1 MKRLLLAAA
10 VAFSTLAGAASA
22 QMSLNT
28 GYDYQTYAA
37 YNQPA
42 NGSAPSVPDQ
52 YWIKVASPG
61 SPGSWPAFVTPALP
75 PPGWSPAAT
84 NSRWIGPVSTA
95 IGPGT
100 GQLPAYAVFRKCF
113 CLKPNFKQPTL
124 NFQLRADDQVQVW
137 FNGILNVLVAPV
149 VGNWNASMGP
159 PRASTPTNAAMF
171 RTGINCLYVLVEN
184 NGGPTGFDLWGT
196 VSANAG
202 LSPDAAFG
210 VNATFACPCATG
222 GPVGPASGVS
232 QGRAANGAEFDDREL
247 IQSIV
252 RVAEQRRLARPAR
265 Q

>member
-22 QMSLNT
+22 QMSLDT
-28 GYDYQTYAA
+28 GYNYQTYAP

-42 NGSAPSVPDQ
+42 GGTSTIADN
-52 YWIKVASPG
+52 YWIKVASPNN
-61 SPGSWPAFVTPALP
+61 PGSWPAWVLPATPAP
-75 PPGWSPAAT
+75 PWSPVSPT
-84 NSRWIGPVSTA
+84 SRWIGP
-95 IGPGT
+95 GPVALSPAA
-100 GQLPAYAVFRKCF
+100 QLPTYAIFRKCF

-124 NFQLRADDQVQVW
+124 NFRIRADDNVQVW

-149 VGNWNASMGP
+149 VGNWNNSMGP
-159 PRASTPTNAAMF
+159 PRSNTPTNPAMF
-171 RTGINCLYVLVEN
+171 KAGVNCLYVLVEET
-184 NGGPTGFDLWGT
+184 GGHTGFNLSGT
-196 VSANAG
+196 VSAQGLWPNAA
-202 LSPDAAFG
+202 SG
-210 VNATFACPCATG
+210 VNSTFDCPCVTG